1 MDKLGHMRS
10 LVTVAK
16 LGSFSAAA
24 KELGVTP
31 GMMSKQV
38 KQLED
43 ELDARLLHRTTR
55 GVSLTDAGELYV
67 GRAIDILQQIDD
79 TETAVTALSS
89 GPRGILRISCP
100 PSFGTHVLTP
110 IITAFIGEYV
120 DIKVELGLQ
129 DDEPN
134 VIASR
139 LDLIFRLGK
148 LRDSSLV
155 SKQVGN
161 APFVLCA
168 APSFLTTRGVPRVL
182 DDLARTNCIVDGSI
196 QPDGVWAFRAEGGRV
211 AQPVA
216 GNFSSLSTEAVIE
229 AAVEGTGLAYIP
241 LYAVS
246 EELELGELSEVVLSD
261 ASAISLPVYALY
273 GSRDHIAAK
282 VRNFLEFF
290 TSHLDARS
298 GTDGREVAGRRA
310 LGAVVPA
317 LRQER
322 LAEPISD

>member
-1 MDKLGHMRS
+1 MDKLGHMRT

-43 ELDARLLHRTTR
+43 ELDVRLLHRTTR

-67 GRAIDILQQIDD
+67 GRAVDILQQIDD
-79 TETAVTALSS
+79 VETAVTALSS

-110 IITAFIGEYV
+110 IIAAFMGEYT
-120 DIKVELGLQ
+120 DIKIELGLQ

-168 APSFLTTRGVPRVL
+168 APSFLATHGVPRRL
-182 DDLARTNCIVDGSI
+182 TDLARFNCIVDRSI
-196 QPDGVWAFRAEGGRV
+196 QPDGAWEFRADMRRV
-211 AQPVA
+211 IQVVS

-229 AAVEGTGLAYIP
+229 ATAEGIGIAYIP
-241 LYAVS
+241 RYAVID
-246 EELELGELSEVVLSD
+246 ELERGALGELSLPD
-261 ASAISLPVYALY
+261 AAAITLPVYALY

-282 VRNFLEFF
+282 VRDFLGFF
-290 TSHLDARS
+290 VAHLEPRSGMQGRDDMPERAGLPGRATAARS
-298 GTDGREVAGRRA
+298 V
-310 LGAVVPA
+310 
-317 LRQER
+317 
-322 LAEPISD
+322 EPVSD